1 MMMKDMV
8 FIYWED
14 EWNEDEK
21 EKREKTKSR
30 NPDVPRVARCTSS
43 TGTGEK

>member
-1 MMMKDMV
+1 MKDML

-21 EKREKTKSR
+21 EKSKKAERRDS
-30 NPDVPRVARCTSS
+30 DVSRVAGRTTRAGS
-43 TGTGEK
+43 GEE

>member
-1 MMMKDMV
+1 MKDMV

-21 EKREKTKSR
+21 EKREKTKGR
-30 NPDVPRVARCTSS
+30 NPNIPGVAGCTSS